1 MKKFLIYTSMMLL
14 TLSACQKSNKTNND
28 KAVNDSIA
36 TVVTDNQVK
45 DSTIYGKADEFGMST
60 FTLITTEGDTLYLT
74 RTDSNGK
81 DGKIYGSLREDDR
94 YALTTCDNNQAINTL
109 INLTQLEKNVKD
121 YTISNGRL
129 IINKDTVEIEKLTD
143 SVIQY
148 K

>member
-109 INLTQLEKNVKD
+109 INLTQLEKNVKN

>member
-1 MKKFLIYTSMMLL
+1 MKKFLIYSTMILL

-94 YALTTCDNNQAINTL
+94 YALTTCDNKQAINTL

-121 YTISNGRL
+121 YMISNGRL
-129 IINKDTVEIEKLTD
+129 IINKDTVEIKKLTD
-143 SVIQY
+143 SVIEY